1 MLRSRASSPVSISD
15 TSCPLISACPVHGAA
30 LTRSRATGWHHLPA
44 DRVYPARRAQRRA
57 AGSRRRRSTVKV
69 GIPREVKNHEY
80 RVAITPAG
88 VHELVRNGHEV
99 YVENDAGLG
108 SSIPNDAYVDAGAQ
122 ILPGADDVW
131 GTGELILKVKEP
143 IEEEYGRRREGQTL
157 SPSLH
162 LAASKPGT
170 DPLMGR
176 KVTGSACEPVELPDR
191 SLPLL
196 APMSEVAGRLAPQVG
211 ARSL

>member
-99 YVENDAGLG
+99 YVEKEAGIG
-108 SSIPNDAYVDAGAQ
+108 SSILDDDYATAGAT
-122 ILPGADDVW
+122 ILRAGGRGWAPARPVLKGKGAN
-131 GTGELILKVKEP
+131 P
-143 IEEEYGRRREGQTL
+143 
-157 SPSLH
+157 
-162 LAASKPGT
+162 
-170 DPLMGR
+170 
-176 KVTGSACEPVELPDR
+176 
-191 SLPLL
+191 
-196 APMSEVAGRLAPQVG
+196 
-211 ARSL
+211 